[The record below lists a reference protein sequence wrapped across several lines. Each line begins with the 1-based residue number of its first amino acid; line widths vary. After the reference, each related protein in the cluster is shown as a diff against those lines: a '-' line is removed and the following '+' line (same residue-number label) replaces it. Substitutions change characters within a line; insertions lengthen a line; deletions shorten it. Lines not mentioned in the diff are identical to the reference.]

1 MDADA
6 RCIRVKHFISE
17 ESNNTYSVYVKEK
30 VVITVVQSL
39 EYSLYLSESSSMKSK
54 NKSNSDWVSIC
65 CATKI
70 NWFSRALGRTW
81 CRASS
86 LNVK

>member
-1 MDADA
+1 MNCPCQDQRKCKQKSIVNMDADA

-39 EYSLYLSESSSMKSK
+39 E
-54 NKSNSDWVSIC
+54 
-65 CATKI
+65 
-70 NWFSRALGRTW
+70 
-81 CRASS
+81 
-86 LNVK
+86 

>member
-1 MDADA
+1 MNSPCQHQRKCKQKSIVNMDADA

-39 EYSLYLSESSSMKSK
+39 E
-54 NKSNSDWVSIC
+54 
-65 CATKI
+65 
-70 NWFSRALGRTW
+70 
-81 CRASS
+81 
-86 LNVK
+86 

>member
-1 MDADA
+1 MNSPCQHQRKRKQKSIENMDADA

-39 EYSLYLSESSSMKSK
+39 E
-54 NKSNSDWVSIC
+54 
-65 CATKI
+65 
-70 NWFSRALGRTW
+70 
-81 CRASS
+81 
-86 LNVK
+86 

>member
-30 VVITVVQSL
+30 VMITVVQSL
-39 EYSLYLSESSSMKSK
+39 E
-54 NKSNSDWVSIC
+54 
-65 CATKI
+65 
-70 NWFSRALGRTW
+70 
-81 CRASS
+81 
-86 LNVK
+86 